1 MTKNTVDFFLE
12 ETMQKDS
19 GQHIKEKSVKLKF
32 CAQRKYLSN
41 KTKGIQDFFNHKLLK
56 DFITSRNNTPRNIK
70 GNSLGR
76 RKLTTPE
83 NMDLHKRNEEHQN
96 GSNLSTYIR
105 LFICDLNNFNS

>member
-1 MTKNTVDFFLE
+1 
-12 ETMQKDS
+12 MQKDC

-32 CAQRKYLSN
+32 CAQGKHLSN

-83 NMDLHKRNEEHQN
+83 NMDLHKRNEEHRN
-96 GSNLSTYIR
+96 GSNLSMYIR